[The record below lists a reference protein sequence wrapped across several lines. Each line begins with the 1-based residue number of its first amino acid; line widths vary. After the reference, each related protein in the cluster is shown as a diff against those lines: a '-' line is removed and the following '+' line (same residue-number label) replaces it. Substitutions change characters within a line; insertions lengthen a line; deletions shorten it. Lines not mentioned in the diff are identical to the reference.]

1 MSDMEGKTM
10 SQAGTVT
17 PPRAASAD
25 GVDEAARES
34 RDSGAKSLRKMS
46 VVLDCFTRLH
56 PTLTVGEISEAT
68 GLPRTTVHRIVAS
81 LREVGMLDQDGRRQS
96 YRLGLKMFHYG
107 SSVLASLD
115 TPRRAHPHI
124 AKLQLFTGEII
135 HFHMFDGSQMVCVE
149 REEMG
154 SSRLTTLTTIEGAP
168 TYCTSVGKAFLAFQ
182 DETLVRRIAQEEGLR
197 RYTPR
202 TITDLGKLLEELA
215 LIRSRGFA
223 IDDEENQV
231 GLRCIG
237 APIRD
242 AAGRVFASVSVS
254 GPAERMPDIRL
265 EGLAPLVIQTAN
277 DISKALA

>member
-1 MSDMEGKTM
+1 MI
-10 SQAGTVT
+10 
-17 PPRAASAD
+17 
-25 GVDEAARES
+25 ARTALRSPVPTSSERS

-46 VVLDCFTRLH
+46 LVLDCFTRLQ
-56 PTLTVGEISEAT
+56 PSLTVAEISEAT
-68 GLPRTTVHRIVAS
+68 KLPKATVHRIVTS

-96 YRLGLKMFHYG
+96 YRLGLKMFYYG

-124 AKLQLFTGEII
+124 AKLQLVTGEVI
-135 HFHMFDGSQMVCVE
+135 HFHIFDGSQMVCVE

-154 SSRLTTLTTIEGAP
+154 ASRLTTLTTIEAAP

-182 DETLVRRIAQEEGLR
+182 EENLVRRIAAEEGLKS
-197 RYTPR
+197 YTPN
-202 TITDLGKLLEELA
+202 TITDLDKLLEELA
-215 LIRSRGFA
+215 LIRNSGFA

-242 AAGRVFASVSVS
+242 ATGRVFAAVSVS
-254 GPAERMPDIRL
+254 GPAERMPDARL
-265 EGLAPLVIQTAN
+265 SGLAPLVIQTAN
-277 DISKALA
+277 DISEALS

>member
-1 MSDMEGKTM
+1 MG
-10 SQAGTVT
+10 QAEVI
-17 PPRAASAD
+17 P
-25 GVDEAARES
+25 AARISSTDGLDEEARET
-34 RDSGAKSLRKMS
+34 RDTGAKSLRKMS
-46 VVLDCFTRLH
+46 AVLDCFTRLH
-56 PTLTVGEISEAT
+56 SALTVGEISEAT
-68 GLPRTTVHRIVAS
+68 GMPRTTVHRIVAS

-124 AKLQLFTGEII
+124 AKLQLFTGEVI

-154 SSRLTTLTTIEGAP
+154 SSRLTTLTTIEAAP

-182 DETLVRRIAQEEGLR
+182 DEALVRRIAQEEGLK
-197 RYTPR
+197 RYTPN